1 VKPDT
6 CWLSDGGWV
15 AIDEA
20 TPTEEIL
27 EVVQRVFSHIPSQA
41 MLMSLRDGSWPS
53 GVWHWEPEG
62 HPSSTE
68 PTHYRKMASSALGLA
83 TSATIPAPT

>member
-1 VKPDT
+1 MDLP
-6 CWLSDGGWV
+6 GWSV
-15 AIDEA
+15 VDEE

-27 EVVQRVFSHIPSQA
+27 EVIQQVFVDIPSQP
-41 MLMSLRDGSWPS
+41 MLMSLHDGPWPK

-68 PTHYRKMASSALGLA
+68 PTHYRKIASAEAARSV
-83 TSATIPAPT
+83 SATRQISEPESA